1 MQTSIQDII
10 KRIYIHI
17 ILTLIAFYVVISNTI
32 SLPPSL
38 LEALT
43 FLVIFVS
50 GYFMYKKYPRFSTKI
65 CIVTPKDKQILEL
78 SLYAYMGT
86 FIFQALL
93 NQTALQGL
101 RILAGVLLVIIN
113 AVAIYTLYQ
122 IIKK

>member
-1 MQTSIQDII
+1 MQTSIQDIT

-17 ILTLIAFYVVISNTI
+17 ILTIIAFYVIVSNSI

-43 FLVIFVS
+43 FVVIFIS
-50 GYFMYKKYPRFSTKI
+50 SYLMYKKYPRFSTKI
-65 CIVTPKDKQILEL
+65 CIVTPKDKQRLEL

-101 RILAGVLLVIIN
+101 RVIAGLLLVVIN
-113 AVAIYTLYQ
+113 GFALYTLYQ
-122 IIKK
+122 MIKK